1 MVGFKENKMGLLKK
15 LFGDYS
21 EKEIKRI
28 IPLQQQV
35 LELESK
41 YAAFS
46 DDELKGMT
54 DKLKEELENGKTL
67 DDIIFYFSV
76 KQANQSRN
84 ILNDK
89 SSWFDFLYQA
99 YVAQI
104 KLVSRVV
111 EISRTG
117 KRKALTR
124 GTTNNYID
132 IRNAEFFL
140 YFKWIKGCQISTQCS
155 CVLSII
161 GIGR

>member
-1 MVGFKENKMGLLKK
+1 MGLLKK

-67 DDIIFYFSV
+67 DDILPDAFI
-76 KQANQSRN
+76 
-84 ILNDK
+84 
-89 SSWFDFLYQA
+89 
-99 YVAQI
+99 
-104 KLVSRVV
+104 
-111 EISRTG
+111 
-117 KRKALTR
+117 
-124 GTTNNYID
+124 
-132 IRNAEFFL
+132 
-140 YFKWIKGCQISTQCS
+140 ISTAVIS
-155 CVLSII
+155 PTRLGAIE
-161 GIGR
+161 